1 MSLISMMEARLPP
14 GFRFHPRDD
23 ELVLDYLCRKL
34 SGRGGGS
41 AYGGIAMVDVDLNK
55 CEPWELPD
63 EACVGGREWYFF
75 SLHDRKYA
83 TGQRTNR
90 ATRSGYWKATGKDR
104 PISISGGHRRG
115 GSGAGVVGMRKTLV
129 FYQGRAPR
137 GSKTEWVM
145 HEFRVE
151 GPAVADRPC
160 SPLKEDW
167 VLCRV
172 FYKSR
177 TTIAR
182 PAGPEEAAS
191 LSGELIGL
199 PLPQMA
205 PTDAY
210 LAFNHGVAAATVA
223 GGYYQQ
229 DAGGLTALH
238 HHQQPTLPLDKSLS
252 SFRDLLSSMVEAGG
266 GTIAK
271 TELHQQDWT
280 EAAVAYAQHQQGG
293 APPPHSQQAWN
304 PFLSSG

>member
-34 SGRGGGS
+34 SGGGGGT
-41 AYGGIAMVDVDLNK
+41 YGGIAMVDVDLNK

-104 PISISGGHRRG
+104 PISISGRRA
-115 GSGAGVVGMRKTLV
+115 GAGTMVGMRKTLV
-129 FYQGRAPR
+129 FHQGRAPR

-151 GPAVADRPC
+151 GPAVAVAGRPC
-160 SPLKEDW
+160 SPPKEDW

-177 TTIAR
+177 TTAAR
-182 PAGPEEAAS
+182 PASTDETAS
-191 LSGELIGL
+191 LSSELISLSL
-199 PLPQMA
+199 PHMA
-205 PTDAY
+205 PAADAY
-210 LAFNHGVAAATVA
+210 LAFDHGAAPAID
-223 GGYYQQ
+223 GYYQQ
-229 DAGGLTALH
+229 QGDAGLPVPALH
-238 HHQQPTLPLDKSLS
+238 HQ
-252 SFRDLLSSMVEAGG
+252 
-266 GTIAK
+266 
-271 TELHQQDWT
+271 
-280 EAAVAYAQHQQGG
+280 
-293 APPPHSQQAWN
+293 
-304 PFLSSG
+304 